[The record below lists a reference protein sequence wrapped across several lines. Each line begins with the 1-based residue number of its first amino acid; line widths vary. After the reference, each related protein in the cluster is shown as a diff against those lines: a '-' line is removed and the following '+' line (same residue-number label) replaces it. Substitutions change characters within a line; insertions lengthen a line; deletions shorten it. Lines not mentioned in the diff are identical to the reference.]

1 MDKVVNWFKFR
12 ILEDVRRFFGFVGYY
27 RRFIENFSRICRL
40 LIDLMFLFFKKKIKG
55 KNRQIREWYWGV
67 EQDKV
72 FEILKIY
79 LVLVLILGYVDSIL
93 LYELYI
99 DVLGD
104 FLGVVLYQE

>member
-1 MDKVVNWFKFR
+1 
-12 ILEDVRRFFGFVGYY
+12 
-27 RRFIENFSRICRL
+27 
-40 LIDLMFLFFKKKIKG
+40 MFLFFKKKIKG

-67 EQDKV
+67 KQDKV

>member
-1 MDKVVNWFKFR
+1 
-12 ILEDVRRFFGFVGYY
+12 
-27 RRFIENFSRICRL
+27 
-40 LIDLMFLFFKKKIKG
+40 MFLFFKKKIKG

-93 LYELYI
+93 FYELYI

-104 FLGVVLYQE
+104 FLGVVLY

>member
-1 MDKVVNWFKFR
+1 
-12 ILEDVRRFFGFVGYY
+12 
-27 RRFIENFSRICRL
+27 
-40 LIDLMFLFFKKKIKG
+40 MFLFFKKKIKG

-99 DVLGD
+99 DVQVIFQEQFCIRSKMGLSE
-104 FLGVVLYQE
+104 LLVMLVVDLVKQRKIIFYIRESFQF

>member
-1 MDKVVNWFKFR
+1 
-12 ILEDVRRFFGFVGYY
+12 
-27 RRFIENFSRICRL
+27 
-40 LIDLMFLFFKKKIKG
+40 MFLFFKKKIKG

-72 FEILKIY
+72 FEILKIF

>member
-1 MDKVVNWFKFR
+1 
-12 ILEDVRRFFGFVGYY
+12 
-27 RRFIENFSRICRL
+27 
-40 LIDLMFLFFKKKIKG
+40 MFLFFKKKIKG

-79 LVLVLILGYVDSIL
+79 LVLVLILGYVNSIL

>member
-1 MDKVVNWFKFR
+1 
-12 ILEDVRRFFGFVGYY
+12 
-27 RRFIENFSRICRL
+27 
-40 LIDLMFLFFKKKIKG
+40 MFLFFKKKIKG

-104 FLGVVLYQE
+104 FLGVVLY

>member
-1 MDKVVNWFKFR
+1 
-12 ILEDVRRFFGFVGYY
+12 
-27 RRFIENFSRICRL
+27 
-40 LIDLMFLFFKKKIKG
+40 MFLFFKKKIKG